1 MPSEDDDF
9 SAFLSLLVHELRT
22 PANVVGG
29 YLRMLQRDAE
39 GLGERQ
45 RKMID
50 EAERSCQRLV
60 AMIAELSEIQKL
72 DADILQL
79 VHEPF
84 DLFPLVQRIVDEV
97 KKREEFEVGIELHGP
112 SDGAPIRGDAGRL
125 ESALSGILRAVIREL
140 PPPTTVVVNRQ
151 IDARQKRSAVIAIA
165 EKGVLADAYKDSGI
179 PFDEKRGGL
188 GLAVP
193 LARRIVER
201 HGGSIFSPEGRGRS
215 IAIVRL
221 PLWDQ
226 GSGVGDQGSGS
237 SN

>member
-9 SAFLSLLVHELRT
+9 SAFLSLVVHELRT

-45 RKMID
+45 RKMVD

-72 DADILQL
+72 DADIIQL
-79 VHEPF
+79 VHQPF

-97 KKREEFEVGIELHGP
+97 TKRKEFEVGIELHGA
-112 SDGAPIRGDAGRL
+112 SEGAPIQGDAARL
-125 ESALSGILRAVIREL
+125 ESALSGILRAVVREL
-140 PPPTTVVVNRQ
+140 PPPTTVVVNRL
-151 IDARQKRSAVIAIA
+151 IDAGQKRSAVIAIA
-165 EKGVLADAYKDSGI
+165 EKGVLGDARTDRGI

-201 HGGSIFSPEGRGRS
+201 HGGSIFSPADRGRS
-215 IAIVRL
+215 IAIVKL
-221 PLWDQ
+221 PLRDAIA
-226 GSGVGDQGSGS
+226 
-237 SN
+237 

>member
-1 MPSEDDDF
+1 MPSEDDAF
-9 SAFLSLLVHELRT
+9 STFLSLVVHELRT

-29 YLRMLQRDAE
+29 YLRMLQHDAE
-39 GLGERQ
+39 GLSERQ
-45 RKMID
+45 RKMVD

-72 DADILQL
+72 DADIIQL
-79 VHEPF
+79 VQEPF
-84 DLFPLVQRIVDEV
+84 DLFPLVQRIVDEM
-97 KKREEFEVGIELHGP
+97 KRREEFEVGIELRGP
-112 SDGAPIRGDAGRL
+112 SEGAPIRGDAARL
-125 ESALSGILRAVIREL
+125 ESALSGILRAVLREL
-140 PPPTTVVVNRQ
+140 PPPTTVIVNRQ

-165 EKGVLADAYKDSGI
+165 EKGALADAHTDNGI

-201 HGGSIFSPEGRGRS
+201 HGGSVFSPEGPGRS

-221 PLWDQ
+221 PLGESDHL
-226 GSGVGDQGSGS
+226 
-237 SN
+237 NR

>member
-9 SAFLSLLVHELRT
+9 SASLSLLVHELRT

-39 GLGERQ
+39 GLSERQ

-72 DADILQL
+72 DADIIQL
-79 VHEPF
+79 VQEPF
-84 DLFPLVQRIVDEV
+84 DLFPLVQRIVDEM
-97 KKREEFEVGIELHGP
+97 KKREEFEVGIELRGP
-112 SDGAPIRGDAGRL
+112 SEGAPIRGDAARL
-125 ESALSGILRAVIREL
+125 ESALSGIFRQYLREL

-165 EKGVLADAYKDSGI
+165 ERGFLRMRTTTAVSLSMRSAAGSVW
-179 PFDEKRGGL
+179 PFRWPGALWSVTEEALSRRKARGG
-188 GLAVP
+188 
-193 LARRIVER
+193 R
-201 HGGSIFSPEGRGRS
+201 SPS
-215 IAIVRL
+215 
-221 PLWDQ
+221 
-226 GSGVGDQGSGS
+226 
-237 SN
+237 

>member
-1 MPSEDDDF
+1 MPSEDDAF
-9 SAFLSLLVHELRT
+9 SAFLSLVVHELRT

-29 YLRMLQRDAE
+29 YLRMLQRDPE
-39 GLGERQ
+39 GLSDRQ

-72 DADILQL
+72 DADIIQL
-79 VHEPF
+79 VQEPF
-84 DLFPLVQRIVDEV
+84 DLFPLVQRIVDEMT
-97 KKREEFEVGIELHGP
+97 KREEFEVGVELQGP
-112 SDGAPIRGDAGRL
+112 SEGAPIRGDAARL
-125 ESALSGILRAVIREL
+125 ESALSAILRAVLREL
-140 PPPTTVVVNRQ
+140 PPSTSVVVNRQ

-165 EKGVLADAYKDSGI
+165 EGGSCGCAHGCGI

-188 GLAVP
+188 GLAIP

-201 HGGSIFSPEGRGRS
+201 HGGSVFSPEGPGRS

-221 PLWDQ
+221 PLGESDHL
-226 GSGVGDQGSGS
+226 
-237 SN
+237 NR

>member
-1 MPSEDDDF
+1 MPSGDDVF
-9 SAFLSLLVHELRT
+9 SAFLSLVVHELRT

-39 GLGERQ
+39 ALGERQ
-45 RKMID
+45 RKMVD

-60 AMIAELSEIQKL
+60 AIVAELSEIQKL
-72 DADILQL
+72 DADIIQL
-79 VHEPF
+79 VQEPF
-84 DLFPLVQRIVDEV
+84 DLFPLLQRIVDDV
-97 KKREEFEVGIELHGP
+97 KRREEFEVGVELQGP
-112 SDGAPIRGDAGRL
+112 SEGAPIRGDAARL
-125 ESALSGILRAVIREL
+125 ESALSAILRAVLREL
-140 PPPTTVVVNRQ
+140 PPSTSVVVNRQ

-165 EKGVLADAYKDSGI
+165 EKGVLADAHKDSGI

-201 HGGSIFSPEGRGRS
+201 HGGSVFSPEGQGRS

-221 PLWDQ
+221 PLGESDRL
-226 GSGVGDQGSGS
+226 
-237 SN
+237 NR

>member
-72 DADILQL
+72 DADMIQL

-84 DLFPLVQRIVDEV
+84 DLFPLAQRIVDEV

-112 SDGAPIRGDAGRL
+112 SDGAPIRGDVGRL

-165 EKGVLADAYKDSGI
+165 EKGVLADSYKDSGI

-201 HGGSIFSPEGRGRS
+201 HGGSVFSPEGQGRS

-221 PLWDQ
+221 PLT
-226 GSGVGDQGSGS
+226 
-237 SN
+237 

>member
-9 SAFLSLLVHELRT
+9 SAFLSLIVHELRT

-39 GLGERQ
+39 GLSDRQ

-72 DADILQL
+72 DADIMQL
-79 VHEPF
+79 VQEPF
-84 DLFPLVQRIVDEV
+84 DLFPLVQRIVDEM
-97 KKREEFEVGIELHGP
+97 KTREEFEVGIELRGP
-112 SDGAPIRGDAGRL
+112 SEGAPIRGDAARL
-125 ESALSGILRAVIREL
+125 ESALSGILRAVLREL

-165 EKGVLADAYKDSGI
+165 ERGVLADAYNASGTA
-179 PFDEKRGGL
+179 FDEKRGGL

-201 HGGSIFSPEGRGRS
+201 HGGSVFSPEGQGRS

-221 PLWDQ
+221 PLGESDHL
-226 GSGVGDQGSGS
+226 
-237 SN
+237 NR

>member
-1 MPSEDDDF
+1 MPSGDDVF
-9 SAFLSLLVHELRT
+9 SAFLSLVVHELRT

-60 AMIAELSEIQKL
+60 AIVAELSEIQKL
-72 DADILQL
+72 DADIIQL
-79 VHEPF
+79 VQEPF
-84 DLFPLVQRIVDEV
+84 DLFPLLQRIVDDV
-97 KKREEFEVGIELHGP
+97 KRREEFEVGVELQGP
-112 SDGAPIRGDAGRL
+112 SEGAPIRGDAARL
-125 ESALSGILRAVIREL
+125 ESALSAILRAVLREL
-140 PPPTTVVVNRQ
+140 PPSTSVVVNRQ

-165 EKGVLADAYKDSGI
+165 EKRVLADAYKDSGI

-201 HGGSIFSPEGRGRS
+201 HGGSVFSPEGQGRS

-221 PLWDQ
+221 PL
-226 GSGVGDQGSGS
+226 GDAIA
-237 SN
+237 

>member
-1 MPSEDDDF
+1 MPSGDDVF
-9 SAFLSLLVHELRT
+9 SAFLSLVVHELRT

-60 AMIAELSEIQKL
+60 AIVAELSEIQKL
-72 DADILQL
+72 DADIIQL
-79 VHEPF
+79 VQEPF
-84 DLFPLVQRIVDEV
+84 DLFPLLQRIVDDV
-97 KKREEFEVGIELHGP
+97 KRREEFEVGVELQGP
-112 SDGAPIRGDAGRL
+112 TEGAPIRGDAARL
-125 ESALSGILRAVIREL
+125 ESALSAILRAVLREL
-140 PPPTTVVVNRQ
+140 PPSTSVVVNRQ
-151 IDARQKRSAVIAIA
+151 IDARQRRSAVIAIA
-165 EKGVLADAYKDSGI
+165 EKRVLADAYKDSGI

-201 HGGSIFSPEGRGRS
+201 HGGSVFSPEGQGRS

-221 PLWDQ
+221 PL
-226 GSGVGDQGSGS
+226 GDAIA
-237 SN
+237 